1 MTLGFVFK
9 GVRKDGTYQL
19 YIRFKDGKLKRNDND
34 VRIKIEGVYIFKKL
48 WNKTFSQVSPDHP
61 NSEVINNKII
71 DYKAKMLEVQNKYN
85 IGQIDFDT
93 AKRMLSNKESA
104 KSIKEYIL

>member
-34 VRIKIEGVYIFKKL
+34 VRIKIEGV
-48 WNKTFSQVSPDHP
+48 
-61 NSEVINNKII
+61 
-71 DYKAKMLEVQNKYN
+71 KY
-85 IGQIDFDT
+85 
-93 AKRMLSNKESA
+93 
-104 KSIKEYIL
+104 Y